1 MKSYLKRFL
10 IFFFV
15 LALFLTGCRETGT
28 PSPSVSP
35 SVSASPTSTATPS
48 SSLPPFSA
56 VDFWGN
62 TIQLPQKPERIVSLG
77 PSATEIIASLGAM
90 DRLVGVTTAD
100 DYPKEVENIEK
111 VGGMDNPSL
120 EKILSL
126 EPDLVLA
133 VFGNPM
139 TLIENLKSQKIPVFG
154 LNPQTVEEVLQDINK
169 VGNLIGEKEKAQE
182 VVSDIQKTI
191 DFLKVKRTE
200 MSTIPKVYLE
210 TWPQEPYYTFGSG
223 TFGDDLITLAG
234 GENIA
239 SSIDEPYPALSNDY
253 ILFENPDCIVLAYMV
268 QDQDALKS
276 LESRKGWQNISAVLD
291 NRILV
296 PQDPNV
302 YLRPGPRIKD
312 ALLELAQFLHP
323 EWFQVSP

>member
-1 MKSYLKRFL
+1 MKSSFRKFL
-10 IFFFV
+10 ALFFV
-15 LALFLTGCRETGT
+15 LILLLTGCRETGT
-28 PSPSVSP
+28 STSSTPSPSL
-35 SVSASPTSTATPS
+35 SPTSTATPS
-48 SSLPPFSA
+48 LNLPLFSA

-62 TIQLPQKPERIVSLG
+62 TIQLPQKPQRIVSLG
-77 PSATEIIASLGAM
+77 PSATEIVAALGAM

-100 DYPKEVENIEK
+100 DYPPEVSQLEK

-126 EPDLVLA
+126 KPDLVLA

-139 TLIENLKSQKIPVFG
+139 SLIENLRSQKIPVFG
-154 LNPQTVEEVLQDINK
+154 LNPQTVEDVLQDINK
-169 VGNLIGEKEKAQE
+169 VGNLIGEKEKAQQ

-191 DFLKVKRTE
+191 DFLRARKSETT
-200 MSTIPKVYLE
+200 TIPKVYIE

-268 QDQDALKS
+268 PSGDAQKS
-276 LESRKGWQNISAVLD
+276 LESRKGWQNINAVLN

-296 PQDPNV
+296 PKDPNV
-302 YLRPGPRIKD
+302 YLRPGPRIKQ
-312 ALLELAQFLHP
+312 ALMELAQFLHP
-323 EWFQVSP
+323 EWFLASP

>member
-1 MKSYLKRFL
+1 MKSFL
-10 IFFFV
+10 RKFFV
-15 LALFLTGCRETGT
+15 LLFVLTLLLTGCRETGT
-28 PSPSVSP
+28 PSPSTST
-35 SVSASPTSTATPS
+35 SSSSPTSTVTPS
-48 SSLPPFSA
+48 SNLSPFSA

-62 TIQLPQKPERIVSLG
+62 TIQLPQKPQRIVSLG
-77 PSATEIIASLGAM
+77 PSATEIVASLGAI

-100 DYPKEVENIEK
+100 DYPQEVSNLEK

-126 EPDLVLA
+126 RPDLVLA

-139 TLIENLKSQKIPVFG
+139 SLIENLRSQKIPVFG
-154 LNPQTVEEVLQDINK
+154 LNPQTVEDVLQDINK

-182 VVSDIQKTI
+182 VTADIQKTI
-191 DFLKVKRTE
+191 DFLRSKKTE
-200 MSTIPKVYLE
+200 SATLPKVYIE
-210 TWPQEPYYTFGSG
+210 TWPQEPFYTFGAG
-223 TFGDDLITLAG
+223 TFGDDLISLAG

-268 QDQDALKS
+268 PSGDAQKN
-276 LESRKGWQNISAVLD
+276 LESRKGWENINAVIN

-296 PQDPNV
+296 PKDPNV
-302 YLRPGPRIKD
+302 YLRPGPRIKQ

-323 EWFQVSP
+323 EWFSTSP